1 MSFFVATVTN
11 KIVVSV
17 VLAYFL
23 SSAIKM
29 FFNFLRTEKWD
40 PMVFLR
46 TGGMPSS
53 HTASVTAMTT
63 SIYLMEGPSN
73 LFIVCFIVSVIVI
86 SDAVGMR
93 RAMGKQAEV
102 VNKIADEF
110 KYFKKF
116 RTKRLYELLGHTP
129 KQVIAGLILGI
140 LIARFVHTL
149 Y

>member
-1 MSFFVATVTN
+1 
-11 KIVVSV
+11 
-17 VLAYFL
+17 
-23 SSAIKM
+23 
-29 FFNFLRTEKWD
+29 
-40 PMVFLR
+40 VFLR